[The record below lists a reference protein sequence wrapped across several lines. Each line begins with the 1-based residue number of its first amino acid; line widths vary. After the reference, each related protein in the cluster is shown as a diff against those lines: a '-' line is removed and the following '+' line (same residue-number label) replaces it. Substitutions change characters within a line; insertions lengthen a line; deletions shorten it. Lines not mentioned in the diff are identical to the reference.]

1 MGRRISTEAVQSG
14 QTLATA
20 VHDRSG
26 RLLIPAGMVLQ
37 DKQIRV
43 LLSWGIS
50 TVEVVEDEQ
59 AAANDGHDEPPE
71 LPADARPTPEMEE
84 QADTILA
91 ERFRHCDVAA
101 HPMDGIHRLA
111 REQLL
116 DDLMRR
122 GHKPRSA

>member
-14 QTLATA
+14 QTLAAA

-59 AAANDGHDEPPE
+59 DAANDEPDEAPE
-71 LPADARPTPEMEE
+71 LPAHARPTPEMEE
-84 QADTILA
+84 QADSVLS
-91 ERFRHCDVAA
+91 ERFRHCDVAR
-101 HPMDGIHRLA
+101 HPMDGIYRIA

-116 DDLMRR
+116 DELMRR

>member
-1 MGRRISTEAVQSG
+1 MGRRISTEAIQSG

-59 AAANDGHDEPPE
+59 AAANDGQDEPVE
-71 LPADARPTPEMEE
+71 LPPETRPTPEMEE
-84 QADTILA
+84 QADTILS
-91 ERFRHCDVAA
+91 ERFRHCDVNA
-101 HPMDGIHRLA
+101 HPMDGFHQLA

-116 DDLMRR
+116 DELMRR
-122 GHKPRSA
+122 GHRSRGA